1 MDVEDWLLAA
11 ELGDHVASFVAERIA
26 MDQLGKLTDGELRE
40 LGLPLGDRLRFRSAI
55 ERDRLAFARAEEG
68 AERRPLTVAFLDLV
82 DSTGLAQR
90 LEAEDVL
97 YTHRRYHQACIEPI
111 QRYGGQVTRFLG
123 DAIRAYFC
131 YPVAHEDDAERAVRA
146 ALAAAAAVGRLTA
159 PDGLPL
165 ALRVGIATGRV
176 VVGSLPAGKATAVA
190 GEPSQAL
197 GTTPNLAARLQELAL
212 AGGVVISAETAHRL
226 HDRFSLQDLGPRNL
240 RGFIQPTHAFAVL
253 GERQRASRL
262 RPRRT
267 GGNRF
272 VGRAAEMAILDGLWS
287 EAVAGRGGS
296 VLLRGEAGIGK
307 SRLARQFVAGRAA
320 RRASLSIGISA
331 SPFYVD
337 EPLWPVA
344 VALRSLVMPSGAE
357 TPNALRRLDRLLL
370 QGGGPEDGLRLAAVA
385 TVLHMAGDREAALL
399 ADITPARLRALTLDA
414 LVALVLRAAAL
425 RPVVLVVEDVHWLDP
440 TTLELVERLV
450 AEASG
455 QRLLVLL
462 TAREE
467 FPLPPGPAWTGT
479 RILDLKGLA
488 PAEAAELFEALSD
501 IATPGLGRDLAART
515 SGVPMFLEEFASA
528 LNATR
533 LDDGLSAAS
542 AELAIPATLD
552 ECLAARLDR
561 AGSAKGVAQVCAVLG
576 QARVGAASV
585 AAVAGIPLDSIER
598 AMARLEKAGVLTQT
612 VRVDGKGW
620 SFRHALLREAAYAS
634 LLRDR
639 RRALHGRAADA
650 LADQMEPAILAHHLS
665 QAGRGAESVP
675 HFLSAARESL
685 GRSALQEA
693 CRLLRRGLDAV
704 EALAEGQQR
713 SELRLELMSL
723 LGPAL
728 IGLSGPGS
736 IDAQSLYAEA
746 VAVARSLP
754 PRAGS
759 FPIFWGWWRLSH
771 VDDFHESRRRAEWL
785 FEEARSRNEP
795 ALLLQAHHCNW
806 ASLFHRGDLAGC
818 DRHAADGLTLY
829 RMDEHGEHASLY
841 GNHDAKVCGHAHR
854 ALVLWQQGFAYAAGR
869 EEEIAIAWARHL
881 GHAGT
886 LLHAYEFATSHC
898 VYRRNPYQVR
908 AATERM
914 AGLAEEYGFS
924 EYRARCRVFRGWAM
938 AMTGEAKEGAALA
951 AEGLAMERE
960 TNTADDLA
968 LFHCLVAEAQAKAGE
983 AEGALEELAAAR
995 DRFELIGLRY
1005 WLPEVWR
1012 TIGDLTIRVDPTA
1025 WTETAAAYDEAERIA
1040 GEQGAGRLALRAAL
1054 GATRLGLLA
1063 AGDGNGAA
1071 IRLGRALGGVIEAEE
1086 AATDIRDARALLA
1099 TMGKHGR
1106 VGAAFLGGGA
1116 T

>member
-1 MDVEDWLLAA
+1 MDVERWLLAA
-11 ELGDHVASFVAERIA
+11 ELDDHVASFVAERIA
-26 MDQLGKLTDGELRE
+26 MDQLAKLTDGELRE
-40 LGLPLGDRLRFRSAI
+40 LGLPLGDRLRFRSAV
-55 ERDRLAFARAEEG
+55 ERDKLAFARAEEG

-90 LEAEDVL
+90 LEADDVL
-97 YTHRRYHQACIEPI
+97 YIHRRYHQACIEPI
-111 QRYGGQVTRFLG
+111 QQYGGQVTRFLG

-146 ALAAAAAVGRLTA
+146 SLAAVDAVGRLTA

-190 GEPSQAL
+190 GEPGQAL
-197 GTTPNLAARLQELAL
+197 GTTPNLAARLQAL
-212 AGGVVISAETAHRL
+212 APPGGVVISAETAHRL
-226 HDRFSLQDLGPRNL
+226 HDRFTLQDLGLRNL
-240 RGFIQPTHAFAVL
+240 RGFSQPTQAFAVL
-253 GERQRASRL
+253 AERQRASRV
-262 RPRRT
+262 RPKR
-267 GGNRF
+267 GGGHF
-272 VGRAAEMAILDGLWS
+272 VGRAAETAALDGAWS
-287 EAVAGRGGS
+287 EAVAGRGGA

-320 RRASLSIGISA
+320 RRASLNIGVSA
-331 SPFYVD
+331 SPYYVD

-344 VALRSLVMPSGAE
+344 TALRSLVMPSGAE
-357 TPNALRRLDRLLL
+357 SPNALRRLDRLLFK
-370 QGGGPEDGLRLAAVA
+370 GSGPEDGLRLAAVA
-385 TVLHMAGDREAALL
+385 TILNMAGDREAALL

-414 LVALVLRAAAL
+414 LVAVIVRVTAL

-450 AEASG
+450 SEASG

-467 FPLPPGPAWTGT
+467 FPLPAGPAWAQT
-479 RILDLKGLA
+479 RILDLKGLT
-488 PAEAAELFEALSD
+488 PAEAEELFEALSD
-501 IATPGLGRDLAART
+501 GAAPGLGRDLAART

-528 LNATR
+528 LNAA
-533 LDDGLSAAS
+533 GPESELSTVS
-542 AELAIPATLD
+542 GQPAIPATLD

-585 AAVAGIPLDSIER
+585 AAVAGIPLDSTER

-612 VRVDGKGW
+612 VRIDGKGW

-639 RRALHGRAADA
+639 RRTLHGKAADA
-650 LADQMEPAILAHHLS
+650 LGEQMEPAILAHHLS
-665 QAGRGAESVP
+665 QADRGAESVP
-675 HFLSAARESL
+675 HFLSAARDSL

-693 CRLLRRGLDAV
+693 CRLLRRGL
-704 EALAEGQQR
+704 EAIETLAEGPTR

-736 IDAQSLYAEA
+736 IEAQELYAEA
-746 VAVARSLP
+746 VTVARSLP

-785 FEEARSRNEP
+785 FEEAQSRNEP

-806 ASLFHRGDLAGC
+806 ASLFHGGDFVGC
-818 DRHAADGLTLY
+818 DRHAADGLSLY

-854 ALVLWQQGFAYAAGR
+854 ALVLWQRGFAHAADQ
-869 EEEIAIAWARHL
+869 EEQSALLWARRL

-886 LLHAYEFATSHC
+886 LLHAYEFAASHC
-898 VYRRNPYQVR
+898 VYRRNPYQLR

-914 AGLAEEYGFS
+914 ARLAEEYGFS

-951 AEGLAMERE
+951 AEGLALERE

-968 LFHCLVAEAQAKAGE
+968 LFHCLVAEARAKAGE
-983 AEGALEELAAAR
+983 ADGALAELAAAR
-995 DRFELIGLRY
+995 ESFELIGLRY

-1063 AGDGNGAA
+1063 ADDGGAA
-1071 IRLGRALGGVIEAEE
+1071 VRLGRALGGVIEAEE
-1086 AATDIRDARALLA
+1086 AAGDVRDARALLA
-1099 TMGKHGR
+1099 TIGKHGR
-1106 VGAAFLGGGA
+1106 IGSGLPRGGA